1 MEYMDLYRIA
11 VDKVG
16 EELHDA
22 QSYAMLAAKNKGE
35 PSVCKL
41 FLKLSQ
47 AEIEHADW
55 LKKEAQNMI
64 ANAGAKNADADK
76 MRTIWDVKVDDWA
89 EEELEVKLV
98 TAMVER

>member
-22 QSYAMLAAKNKGE
+22 QSYAMLAAKNKADA
-35 PSVCKL
+35 STCKL

-55 LKKEAQNMI
+55 LRKEAKDMI
-64 ANAGAKNADADK
+64 ANAGARNADADK

-89 EEELEVKLV
+89 GQELEVRLV
-98 TAMVER
+98 TAMAER